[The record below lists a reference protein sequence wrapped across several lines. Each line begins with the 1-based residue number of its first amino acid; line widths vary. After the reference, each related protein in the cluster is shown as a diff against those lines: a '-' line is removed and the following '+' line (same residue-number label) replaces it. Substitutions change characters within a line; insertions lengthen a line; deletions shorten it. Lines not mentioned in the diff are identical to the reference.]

1 MVRCSSTVRAGP
13 VSSCGTHHYKT
24 SVRLSF
30 FVVANNRGPRGLHYS
45 GFREMLLHRADQ
57 RRESIGVV
65 HGHVRKDLAVQID
78 AASLQRVN
86 QLAVGGAVIAR
97 GGADALNPER
107 AVIAFAHAA
116 VAIGVAQRAVH
127 RFFRRAVELA
137 LGKEKSLG
145 VLQQLFAAGA
155 AFGSTF
161 NSRHGSLLLW
171 RVSKALAKNSFQVR
185 RQTRPSCSRKC
196 TSSRT
201 GLSRGTAFC
210 STTSRH
216 C

>member
-1 MVRCSSTVRAGP
+1 M
-13 VSSCGTHHYKT
+13 
-24 SVRLSF
+24 
-30 FVVANNRGPRGLHYS
+30 
-45 GFREMLLHRADQ
+45 
-57 RRESIGVV
+57 
-65 HGHVRKDLAVQID
+65 HGHVRQNLAVQID
-78 AASLQRVN
+78 PAGLQRVN

-97 GGADALNPER
+97 GGADALNPQR

-127 RFFRRAVELA
+127 RFFRRAVQLA

-145 VLQQLFAAGA
+145 VFQQLFAAGA

-171 RVSKALAKNSFQVR
+171 RVSKALAKKKKFKTR
-185 RQTRPSCSRKC
+185 RQTRPSRSQKY
-196 TSSRT
+196 TSSWT

-210 STTSRH
+210 STTSRYF
-216 C
+216 